1 VTQTAH
7 RLAPDH
13 APPSGE
19 QIEMILREVDA
30 LPTLPAIA
38 TRLLTITNVED
49 ADLDQIVEIIESD
62 PTLTARLLGLC
73 RTAEKGLGDKITTV
87 RRAVVM
93 LGLEAVQAALLS
105 VAVFEVMRPRGRKS
119 REAAGPP
126 GEHAVPFD
134 RDGFW
139 RHSLAVASAAE
150 LIAERHVELGVRP
163 EEAFVAGLLHDM
175 GKLALEVILPRAYGR
190 VLGLAERRQTSSARA
205 EAQLLGVDHHTIGK
219 RLADHWGLPEAI
231 QDVIWL
237 CGQPLDAMPEQPN
250 RSLIAIIWTARALC
264 RELHLG
270 WSGDFNSP
278 EAVKGATGVARRVG
292 LSSEAVEG
300 IVGRLH
306 ECVSRR
312 CAVLGL
318 GERSTPEMLL
328 EALTQANAKLGRM
341 SQIFEQRARLAGK
354 QARVLTAINAFHG
367 ALAAGG
373 GKRGI
378 VGTLAAVSR
387 SASSILGEGFI
398 GIVYQT
404 REGEPWQLCCFGQD
418 GKPTRTVAIEPP
430 PASGAAGNHVASL
443 SGLCNPSSI
452 PMRAMG
458 LLSWLADYLADA
470 QDLRRVA
477 LLPVVPH
484 APEGSSAS
492 PAAPSVVLI
501 HDQESPGLPEPALME
516 PLLATWCG
524 AIASAVHHDS
534 AMRLQER
541 LASANR
547 TLMETRARLA
557 EAEAMAKL
565 GEFAAGAAHE
575 MNNPLTV
582 ISARAQLLMESAQA
596 EADRAGAA
604 TIAEHAQRL
613 SDLITS
619 LRLIADPPKPRL
631 ESCTLDAVVRSG
643 VVAAQERTGM
653 RELRVRVRVPSS
665 SHSVLVDRAMVASAL
680 AELIANAAQASPET
694 SVTVE
699 AQTTPSDGRWF
710 LIVSDEGPGMSAK
723 TLQHAF
729 DPFFSDKPAGRRTG
743 LGLTRARAL
752 IEAHAGEITLASEA
766 GKGTTATIALP
777 VSGRGA

>member
-1 VTQTAH
+1 MTQ
-7 RLAPDH
+7 LASRSVH
-13 APPSGE
+13 EATPPSGD
-19 QIEMILREVDA
+19 QIELILREVDA

-105 VAVFEVMRPRGRKS
+105 VAVFEVMRPRS
-119 REAAGPP
+119 RRTKEAAGAP
-126 GEHAVPFD
+126 GEHTVPFD

-150 LIAERHVELGVRP
+150 LIAERHVELGVKP

-175 GKLALEVILPRAYGR
+175 GKLALEVILPKAYGR

-205 EAQLLGVDHHTIGK
+205 EAQLLGIDHHTIGK
-219 RLADHWGLPEAI
+219 RLADHWGLPDAI

-250 RSLIAIIWTARALC
+250 RALISIIWVARALC

-270 WSGDFNSP
+270 WSGDFNTP
-278 EAVKGATGVARRVG
+278 EPVKGAAGLAKRMG
-292 LSSEAVEG
+292 LSSEAVDG
-300 IVGRLH
+300 MIARLH
-306 ECVSRR
+306 ECVARR

-354 QARVLTAINAFHG
+354 QTRVLQAIGAFHG
-367 ALAAGG
+367 ALAAAGA
-373 GKRGI
+373 KRGI

-387 SASSILGEGFI
+387 SASSILGEAFLGV
-398 GIVYQT
+398 VYQS

-418 GKPTRTVAIEPP
+418 GKPTRTVSIEPP
-430 PASGAAGNHVASL
+430 PASGSAGNHVASL
-443 SGLCNPSSI
+443 SGLCNPSAI

-458 LLSWLADYLADA
+458 LLSWLAEYLADT

-484 APEGSSAS
+484 TPDGS
-492 PAAPSVVLI
+492 PTTPAPSVVLI
-501 HDQESPGLPEPALME
+501 HDQEGAGTLEPALME

-524 AIASAVHHDS
+524 AIAAAAHHDS
-534 AMRLQER
+534 ATRLQER
-541 LASANR
+541 LATANR
-547 TLMETRARLA
+547 TLMETRALLA

-582 ISARAQLLMESAQA
+582 ISARAQLLMESAKDD
-596 EADRAGAA
+596 ADRAGAA

-631 ESCTLDAVVRSG
+631 ETCTLDTLIRSAVA
-643 VVAAQERTGM
+643 AAQERTGT

-665 SHSVLVDRAMVASAL
+665 SHSVIVDRPMVASAL

-694 SVTVE
+694 PVTIE

-710 LIVSDEGPGMSAK
+710 LIVSDQGPGMSAK

-729 DPFFSDKPAGRRTG
+729 DPFFSEKPAGRRTG
-743 LGLTRARAL
+743 LGLTRARAI
-752 IEAHAGEITLASEA
+752 IEAHSGEITLASEPA
-766 GKGTTATIALP
+766 KGTTATIALP
-777 VSGRGA
+777 VSGRGT